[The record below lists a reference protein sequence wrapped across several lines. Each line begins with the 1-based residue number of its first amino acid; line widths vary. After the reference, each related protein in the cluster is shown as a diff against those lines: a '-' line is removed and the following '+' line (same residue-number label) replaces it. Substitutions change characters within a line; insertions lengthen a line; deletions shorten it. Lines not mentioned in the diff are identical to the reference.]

1 MIVLIWRCTLRLLD
15 APRSLKE
22 KRGVVRPILERM
34 RNAYGLSAAEVGE
47 HDRLNLTELGFCTV
61 GSDSKKLESLADKAL
76 EALEGH
82 PGVEVVEQQRYL
94 ENY

>member
-1 MIVLIWRCTLRLLD
+1 MIVLIWKCTLRLLD
-15 APRSLKE
+15 APSSLKE

-34 RNAYGLSAAEVGE
+34 RNVHGLSAAEVGE

-61 GSDSKKLESLADKAL
+61 GSDARKLESLADKAL
-76 EALEGH
+76 DALEGH